1 MKNSSKPI
9 LVSGIKPSGDLHLGN
24 YIGALSQ
31 WTNLQE
37 DYRCLLFL
45 ADYHAI
51 TLYQDP
57 AELRQRSLDVIRAYL
72 ASGIDPKKCVIFRQ
86 SDISEHTELG
96 WILNTIT
103 KVAELEKMTQYKD
116 FMSRK
121 ENKEGPGAGLLN
133 YPTLMAADILLY
145 QAEVVPVGDDQ
156 TQHNEIARLLARR
169 FNSTYGE
176 TFTVPKTLVRDKGA
190 RIMQLN
196 DPMRKMSKSEPA
208 GCIFLNEEPLSAHK
222 KVKKAVTD
230 SESRI
235 IYNPEAKPA
244 ISNLLEIYSALS
256 GKNIQELETMYEGKS
271 YGDFKEALA
280 DIVASFLE
288 DFQERYNAFSDDDV
302 RKVLNDGA
310 VLAKPLAEATL
321 KKAKENLGIN

>member
-1 MKNSSKPI
+1 MKNTSKPI
-9 LVSGIKPSGDLHLGN
+9 LISGIKPSGDLHLGN

-31 WTNLQE
+31 WANLQR

-51 TLYQDP
+51 TMYQEP
-57 AELRQRSLDVIRAYL
+57 AVLRQRGLDIIRTYL
-72 ASGIDPKKCVIFRQ
+72 ACGIDPQHCIIFRQ
-86 SDISEHTELG
+86 SDIPEHTELG
-96 WILNTIT
+96 WILNTIA

-116 FMSRK
+116 FVSRK

-145 QAEVVPVGDDQ
+145 QADVVPVGDDQ
-156 TQHNEIARLLARR
+156 SQHNEITRVLGRR
-169 FNSTYGE
+169 FNTAYGE
-176 TFTVPKTLVRDKGA
+176 TFTIPKTLLRDHGA

-196 DPMRKMSKSEPA
+196 DPKRKMSKSEPA
-208 GCIFLNEEPLSAHK
+208 GCIFLNDDPLAAHK

-235 IYNPEAKPA
+235 IYNPELKPA

-256 GKNIQELETMYEGKS
+256 GKKIQELETLYENKS
-271 YGDFKEALA
+271 YGDFKGDLA
-280 DIVASFLE
+280 DVVATFLE
-288 DFQERYNAFSDDDV
+288 DFQEKYNAFSDDDV
-302 RKVLNDGA
+302 KKILNDGA
-310 VLAKPLAEATL
+310 ALAKPMAEATM
-321 KKAKENLGIN
+321 KKVKKNLGIN